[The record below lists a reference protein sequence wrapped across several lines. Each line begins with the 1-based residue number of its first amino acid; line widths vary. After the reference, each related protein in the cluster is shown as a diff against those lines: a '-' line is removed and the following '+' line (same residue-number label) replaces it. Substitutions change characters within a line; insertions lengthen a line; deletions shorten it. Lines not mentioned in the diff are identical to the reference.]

1 MPTFFGKL
9 TGRHYDSIEA
19 LRHAEGRE
27 AMRRTARTPAQVD
40 YDNLPAEKIREHFDR
55 LSADEQ
61 TKAAQVQCVIDLA
74 AFLQEYADEYEDSV
88 ENGEENAVRPQDE
101 IRH

>member
-1 MPTFFGKL
+1 M
-9 TGRHYDSIEA
+9 
-19 LRHAEGRE
+19 
-27 AMRRTARTPAQVD
+27 D
-40 YDNLPAEKIREHFDR
+40 YDNLPAEKIREHFDG

-88 ENGEENAVRPQDE
+88 ENGEKMRLGLKTRYALDDPRRANFYQLADVFNRLVETGEMKPKASAVKSK
-101 IRH
+101 